1 MKIFRTKNQHSVPL
15 GRTIIKTEV
24 FLKISKVEIDENGVI
39 PHGYY
44 FIEIEETPHKL
55 DDIVPSLLSW
65 EQIHELEKYL
75 PTIGGNT
82 SLKEVIYQ
90 RAEEFA
96 LMKLQMEGHSNYNI
110 DPNDWEEYVKP
121 IIEKQDEEVSDVST
135 GSGVVAHSDTAD
147 TSANAD

>member
-1 MKIFRTKNQHSVPL
+1 MKTFKTKNQHL
-15 GRTIIKTEV
+15 IAFGRTIQNKEV
-24 FLKISKVEIDENGVI
+24 FLKISKVEMDENGVI
-39 PHGYY
+39 PHGFY
-44 FIEIEETPHKL
+44 FIEVEGTPHKL

-96 LMKLQMEGHSNYNI
+96 MLKLQMEGHSNYNI
-110 DPNDWEEYVKP
+110 DPNDWEEFIPKKEE
-121 IIEKQDEEVSDVST
+121 IQDKQTRGEESLIENQIEEEK
-135 GSGVVAHSDTAD
+135 
-147 TSANAD
+147 

>member
-1 MKIFRTKNQHSVPL
+1 MKTFKTKNQHL
-15 GRTIIKTEV
+15 IAFGRTIQNKEV
-24 FLKISKVEIDENGVI
+24 FLKISKVEMDENGVI
-39 PHGYY
+39 PHGFY
-44 FIEIEETPHKL
+44 FIEVEGTPHKL

-96 LMKLQMEGHSNYNI
+96 MLKLQMEGHSNYNI
-110 DPNDWEEYVKP
+110 DPNDWQEFIPKKEE
-121 IIEKQDEEVSDVST
+121 IEDKQTRGEESLIE
-135 GSGVVAHSDTAD
+135 
-147 TSANAD
+147 NQIEEEK

>member
-1 MKIFRTKNQHSVPL
+1 MKTFKTKNQHL
-15 GRTIIKTEV
+15 IAFGRTIQNKEV
-24 FLKISKVEIDENGVI
+24 FLKISKVEMDENGVI
-39 PHGYY
+39 PHGFY
-44 FIEIEETPHKL
+44 FIEVEGTPHKL

-96 LMKLQMEGHSNYNI
+96 MLKLQMEGHSNYNI
-110 DPNDWEEYVKP
+110 DPNDWQEFTPKKEEIQDKQTRGEESL
-121 IIEKQDEEVSDVST
+121 IENQIEEEK
-135 GSGVVAHSDTAD
+135 
-147 TSANAD
+147 